1 MLRGGILPPINKLTE
16 VKIKNIKPNGKIE
29 RYADGG
35 GLYLEVSAAGGKHW
49 RMKYRVDAPIEKS
62 KTPQIMRT
70 WQKRGRTLL
79 GKD

>member
-1 MLRGGILPPINKLTE
+1 MPPTNKLTE

-49 RMKYRVDAPIEKS
+49 RMKYRVNGKEKRLS
-62 KTPQIMRT
+62 FGP
-70 WQKRGRTLL
+70 
-79 GKD
+79 